1 MATALTRLAVWA
13 SGTGSNAQNL
23 IQAFKNHPNIRVVL
37 VVTNNPDAPVVAK
50 AAALK
55 VPVLLLGPQSW
66 KDGRELLQQLKGYA
80 VDALV
85 LAGFLRKIPDY
96 LLEAYPE
103 RIVNLHPSL
112 LPDFGGKGMYGMHVH
127 RAVLDSGQRHSGITI
142 HLVDREYDTG
152 PILAQYRCDILA
164 GDTPQSLAD
173 RIHAL
178 EHAHYPDV
186 VASWIKGWTGT

>member
-1 MATALTRLAVWA
+1 M
-13 SGTGSNAQNL
+13 
-23 IQAFKNHPNIRVVL
+23 
-37 VVTNNPDAPVVAK
+37 VAK

-66 KDGRELLQQLKGYA
+66 KDGHELLQQLKGYA

-96 LLEAYPE
+96 LLEAYPQ

-127 RAVLDSGQRHSGITI
+127 RAVLDSGKRQSGITI
-142 HLVDREYDTG
+142 HLVDRDYDTG
-152 PILAQYRCDILA
+152 PILAQYRCDVRA
-164 GDTPQSLAD
+164 GDDPESLAE
-173 RIHAL
+173 RVHAL

-186 VASWIKGWTGT
+186 VASWIRGWSGS